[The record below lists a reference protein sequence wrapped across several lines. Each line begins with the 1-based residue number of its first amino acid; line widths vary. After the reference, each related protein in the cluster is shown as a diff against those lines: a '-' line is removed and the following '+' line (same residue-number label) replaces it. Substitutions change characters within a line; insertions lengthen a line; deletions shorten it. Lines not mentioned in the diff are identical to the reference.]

1 VWPLPSGGSVVMSD
15 AELWGTVVV
24 LVGAVAT
31 LMWRALGVAL
41 SGRLKPDSP
50 ILDLVGCIAYAL
62 LASLVARMI
71 LLPIGPLQATSL
83 SVRLVAAG
91 VAVGVFYALGRNLL
105 AGVVAGGGVLAL
117 LGGGFAVL

>member
-1 VWPLPSGGSVVMSD
+1 MSD
-15 AELWGTVVV
+15 SELWGVVVV

-41 SGRLKPDSP
+41 SGRLKADSP

-71 LLPIGPLQATSL
+71 LLPIGPLQTTSL
-83 SVRLVAAG
+83 STRLIAAG
-91 VAVGVFYALGRNLL
+91 IAIAVFYALGRNLL
-105 AGVVAGGGVLAL
+105 AGVVAGGAILAL
-117 LGGGFAVL
+117 LATGFAVS